1 MQAVDGILSVG
12 AVSKLRSSLVVEAP
26 SFPTPQEN
34 ALSPAYGIVGAIKL
48 ALVFWA
54 VLATL
59 AVGWL
64 TL

>member
-12 AVSKLRSSLVVEAP
+12 AVSKLRSSLVVEAS
-26 SFPTPQEN
+26 SFSTSQEN
-34 ALSPAYGIVGAIKL
+34 ALSPAYGIAGAVKL

>member
-12 AVSKLRSSLVVEAP
+12 AVSKLRSSLVVEAS

-34 ALSPAYGIVGAIKL
+34 ALLPAYGIAGAIKL

-59 AVGWL
+59 AASWL